1 MKPGKSSREKTI
13 DADFQEIRLLKTK
26 GSRMKIGRNE
36 PCPCGSG
43 KKYKKCCLNKAKPP
57 ESLLWHRLSNT
68 YDKLQNQLL
77 DYARKAF
84 GDLALPLAMDE
95 FLVWPEEE
103 NPIDLIKDHM
113 PLFIPWFLF
122 EWDYDPVDGDVEL
135 PAPVEQS
142 VASAYLDAHGSR
154 LDRLER
160 KLIEATLDQPF
171 SFYEVMSCRP
181 GEGFRLKD
189 ILRGIEIEVY
199 ERKGSEKTRPGD
211 ILLGRVVQIDQV
223 AMLIGCSSILIQP
236 KWKPNI
242 IDLRNAIHQEY
253 SHITIQVVG
262 EYDIEIRDLY
272 LHIYE
277 SSMTPPKLC
286 NTDGE
291 LLVFHKLHYEIDD
304 PETAFKG
311 LVSLCTVEDETALR
325 SMANV
330 DEGGRVVKAEIPW
343 SRPGH
348 KNSKPLNN
356 TILGRIIIDN
366 HQLFFEVNSKS
377 RAEVAGKE
385 MKARLGEHAKYLTT
399 EIQSPQTMPA
409 GETQAGS
416 INGSDQDELMQLPEV
431 REHMAK
437 MLIDHWEGW
446 IDRELPA
453 LGGKTPRQAVKTPD
467 GKESVEA
474 LLLSASRYMNTDDEM
489 ATTSFAA
496 IENVRRRL
504 GLNKT

>member
-1 MKPGKSSREKTI
+1 MKT
-13 DADFQEIRLLKTK
+13 
-26 GSRMKIGRNE
+26 GRNE

-43 KKYKKCCLNKAKPP
+43 KKYKKCCLNKEKPP

-84 GDLALPLAMDE
+84 GVLALPLAMDE
-95 FLVWPEEE
+95 FLVWPEEK

-122 EWDYDPVDGDVEL
+122 EWVYDPVEAEIDL
-135 PAPVEQS
+135 PIPIQQP
-142 VASAYLDAHGSR
+142 VASAYLDAHVSR
-154 LDRLER
+154 LDRLR
-160 KLIEATLDQPF
+160 KRLIEATLDQPF

-199 ERKGSEKTRPGD
+199 EKKGSEQTRPGD
-211 ILLGRVVQIDQV
+211 ILVCRVVQIDQV
-223 AMLIGCSSILIQP
+223 AMLIGCSSILIQA

-253 SHITIQVVG
+253 SHITAEVVN
-262 EYDIEIRDLY
+262 EYDIEIRELY
-272 LHIYE
+272 LYIYE
-277 SSMTPPKLC
+277 SSMTLPKLC

-291 LLVFHKLHYEIDD
+291 LLVSYTLHYEIDD
-304 PETAFKG
+304 PETAFQG
-311 LVSLCTVEDETALR
+311 LVSLSTVEDEATLR
-325 SMANV
+325 GMATLDN
-330 DEGGRVVKAEIPW
+330 DDRVVKAEIPW
-343 SRPGH
+343 SRPRH
-348 KNSKPLNN
+348 KNSEALNN
-356 TILGRIIIDN
+356 TILGRIIIDY
-366 HQLFFEVNSKS
+366 HKLIVEVNSEA
-377 RAEVAGKE
+377 RAEVVGKE
-385 MKARLGEHAKYLTT
+385 MEARLGERAKYLST
-399 EIQSPQTMPA
+399 EIQSPNNMPD
-409 GETQAGS
+409 GKTLVGS
-416 INGSDQDELMQLPEV
+416 LNESEQDELMQLPEV

-437 MLIDHWEGW
+437 MLTDHWEGW

-453 LGGKTPRQAVKTPD
+453 LGGKTPRQAVKSPD

-489 ATTSFAA
+489 AKTSFAA

-504 GLNKT
+504 DLNKA